1 MFPRLDSEKDEM
13 MEDGLVLIED
23 GLVLMDAGL
32 NMGKMDRR
40 VEKFTTTVDATF
52 SPTKGRGRGKGK
64 LGGVRAKRQLVITGS
79 SPYLEYLPDMMRKKE
94 KDLARK
100 STLPVHTDCTYS
112 RKLL

>member
-1 MFPRLDSEKDEM
+1 M

-32 NMGKMDRR
+32 NMGKMGRR

-79 SPYLEYLPDMMRKKE
+79 SPYLEYLPDMMKKKKE

-100 STLPVHTDCTYS
+100 STLPVDTDCTYS